1 MYLNYRGIVRVIAI
15 FSAVMGIAMLPS
27 ALVSLVYSE
36 FDTVLSFTGVT
47 IPLCI
52 LAILILKLV
61 KPSPVPFKIRD
72 GFLIVSFCWIA
83 ASAISSLPYVISG
96 RFRILLTLFLSQ
108 LPVFPLP
115 DHPCF
120 PT

>member
-27 ALVSLVYSE
+27 ALVSLVYRE

-61 KPSPVPFKIRD
+61 KPSPVPFNP
-72 GFLIVSFCWIA
+72 FLHKP
-83 ASAISSLPYVISG
+83 ISLCIDNG
-96 RFRILLTLFLSQ
+96 WMRLLGIIFRQLTSVYHTFLF
-108 LPVFPLP
+108 
-115 DHPCF
+115 
-120 PT
+120 